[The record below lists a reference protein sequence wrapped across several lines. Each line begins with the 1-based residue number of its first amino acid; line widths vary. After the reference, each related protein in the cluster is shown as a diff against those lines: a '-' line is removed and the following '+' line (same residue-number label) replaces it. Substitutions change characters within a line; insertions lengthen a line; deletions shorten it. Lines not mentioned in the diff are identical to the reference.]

1 MQGLK
6 FTPAT
11 GWATSLP
18 ASSAGTASGTAIALH
33 DCRQVAYTLT
43 GSGTV
48 TDGVVKFESSD
59 TADYA
64 GTWYEI
70 DSIDF
75 SSQTLTDAKWQAPPF
90 PAGLGGF
97 YRLRISSAITSG
109 GTITGTINGLL
120 Q

>member
-6 FTPAT
+6 FTAGT
-11 GWATSLP
+11 GWAISLP
-18 ASSAGTASGTAIALH
+18 AGSISAASGTVIALH

-48 TDGVVKFESSD
+48 TGGVVVFESSD
-59 TADYA
+59 DASYT
-64 GTWYEI
+64 GTWMQI
-70 DSIDF
+70 DTIDF
-75 SSQTLTDAKWQAPPF
+75 STQALTNAKWQAPPF

-97 YRLRISSAITSG
+97 YRLRISSDVT
-109 GTITGTINGLL
+109 GTGSITGTINGLL

>member
-11 GWATSLP
+11 GWASSIP
-18 ASSAGTASGTAIALH
+18 AGSTSGTGSVIALQ

-43 GSGTV
+43 GAGTV
-48 TDGVVKFESSD
+48 TGGVVKFESSD
-59 TADYA
+59 SESYA
-64 GTWYEI
+64 GTWFEI

-75 SSQTLTDAKWQAPPF
+75 SSQALTDAKWQAPPF

-97 YRLRISSAITSG
+97 YRLRISSNVTGG

-120 Q
+120 G